1 MKKYS
6 VVRKV
11 FINDESKFSKVL
23 STHDSIESAYNEI
36 VNEIERLKR
45 SKYTI
50 ESYTRDLDIFHKAVL
65 NYTRPYMMDYDIGI
79 GVGIITKT
87 YENIKKD
94 IDVYFEIL
102 VTEC

>member
-6 VVRKV
+6 VVREV
-11 FINDESKFSKVL
+11 YINDKSKFSKIL

-36 VNEIERLKR
+36 VKELEELKG

-50 ESYTRDLDIFHKAVL
+50 ESFIRDLDTVNEKVL
-65 NYTRPYMMDYDIGI
+65 KYTRPYMMDYDIGI
-79 GVGIITKT
+79 GVGNVMKT

-94 IDVYFEIL
+94 IDVYFDIL

>member
-6 VVRKV
+6 VVREV
-11 FINDESKFSKVL
+11 YINDKSKFSKVL

-50 ESYTRDLDIFHKAVL
+50 ESFIRDLDKVNEAVL
-65 NYTRPYMMDYDIGI
+65 KYTRPYMMDYDIGI
-79 GVGIITKT
+79 GVGNIMQT

-94 IDVYFEIL
+94 VDVYFDIL

>member
-6 VVRKV
+6 VVREV
-11 FINDESKFSKVL
+11 YINDESKFSKVL
-23 STHDSIESAYNEI
+23 STYDSIESAYNEI
-36 VNEIERLKR
+36 VNRIEKLKR

-50 ESYTRDLDIFHKAVL
+50 DSFTRDLDRVYEEVL
-65 NYTRPYMMDYDIGI
+65 NYIRPYMMDYDIGI
-79 GVGIITKT
+79 GVGNIMKT

-94 IDVYFEIL
+94 IDVYFDIL

>member
-6 VVRKV
+6 VVREV
-11 FINDESKFSKVL
+11 YINDKSKFSKIL

-50 ESYTRDLDIFHKAVL
+50 ESFIRNLNRVSEAVL
-65 NYTRPYMMDYDIGI
+65 KYTRPYMMDYDIGI
-79 GVGIITKT
+79 GVGNIMQT

-94 IDVYFEIL
+94 IDVYFDIL